1 MQPLH
6 MSRRKQLCKGMGCWI
21 LCMHWRALY
30 QCCVLHESRA
40 LRRIAGGRGLLLL
53 SFYPCINMLTVISTA
68 AASYLPP
75 VRCTTALSHHGVVP
89 GLWMFHCWCSWH
101 SQFAFP
107 RCNGWALSQ
116 LYVSEACYTLLENKI
131 MLHHSCAQGCGALP
145 YAASSRGRNLI

>member
-53 SFYPCINMLTVISTA
+53 SIYPCINMLTVISFSCCILF
-68 AASYLPP
+68 ASHA
-75 VRCTTALSHHGVVP
+75 VRN
-89 GLWMFHCWCSWH
+89 GLKPSWGGAWTLDV
-101 SQFAFP
+101 SLLVLLAFP
-107 RCNGWALSQ
+107 ICFSK
-116 LYVSEACYTLLENKI
+116 V
-131 MLHHSCAQGCGALP
+131 
-145 YAASSRGRNLI
+145 